1 MLVTTHKSSQTV
13 QPDPLLLGTN
23 TISISTSR
31 LQELILMEIIQIT
44 LGSQIITH
52 IKREKKISFR
62 EGKGFLQWF
71 SWQWVGSLAL

>member
-44 LGSQIITH
+44 LGSQIITPH
-52 IKREKKISFR
+52 KKGKKKSHS
-62 EGKGFLQWF
+62 GKGKVSCNGFH
-71 SWQWVGSLAL
+71 GSG